1 MSVTSFG
8 FKARVL
14 SQSALLAYKGTFTW
28 LEPKVYV
35 SMKFIT
41 PLIDMA
47 YFAFLG
53 KFILGDEGMRYAALG
68 NAVLHVAV
76 NGVMGVT
83 ISVGSER
90 WWGTLPAL
98 LVTPANRFY
107 IFIGKA
113 FMHILDGM
121 LSVVIAL
128 GYASFLFGVNFSQAD
143 FKALAV
149 TIALT
154 SVAVIGYGLLMG
166 SYALITQQVGA
177 IFNAAFFALMLISG
191 ANFPVSQLPTWIQPI
206 SYAIPLTYGI
216 EATRQAV
223 SGANLTTVAPLLGLE
238 ALTGAGMLLF
248 GYLLFRYF
256 ETVARKKGTIDVT

>member
-1 MSVTSFG
+1 MSAIHPG
-8 FKARVL
+8 FRMRVL
-14 SQSALLAYKGTFTW
+14 TQSAILSYKGTFTW
-28 LEPKVYV
+28 LEPRVYF

-41 PLIDMA
+41 PLIEMA

-90 WWGTLPAL
+90 WWGTMGAL
-98 LVTPANRFY
+98 LVTPANRFF
-107 IFIGKA
+107 IFIGRA
-113 FMHILDGM
+113 MMHILDGI

-128 GYASFLFGVNFSQAD
+128 GYATFLFGVDFSRTD
-143 FKALAV
+143 WTSLTVIIPLTAV
-149 TIALT
+149 
-154 SVAVIGYGLLMG
+154 SVIGYGLLMG
-166 SYALITQQVGA
+166 SYALITRHVGA

-191 ANFPVSQLPTWIQPI
+191 ANFPVTQLPIWMQPV

-223 SGANLTTVAPLLGLE
+223 EGANLGAVAPLLGLQT
-238 ALTGAGMLLF
+238 LTGTVMLAV
-248 GYLLFRYF
+248 GYLLFTEF
-256 ETVARKKGTIDVT
+256 EKAARKKGAVDVT